1 MNEQAPK
8 RRGRKPLGDEYAGVK
23 PTMLQLPRVMMEAID
38 LKAQY
43 DRTSKSEVVR
53 NWLWMALRLT
63 ASTDRRYFELLKNNA
78 IDISPVNLKPRQEI
92 YADDPT
98 ELV

>member
-1 MNEQAPK
+1 MEQETPK

-23 PTMLQLPRVMMEAID
+23 PTMFLLPRAMTEAID

-43 DRTSKSEVVR
+43 DRTTKTEVVR

-63 ASTDRRYFELLKNNA
+63 ASTDRRYRELLKNNA
-78 IDISPVNLKPRQEI
+78 IDIAPVNLKPRAEI